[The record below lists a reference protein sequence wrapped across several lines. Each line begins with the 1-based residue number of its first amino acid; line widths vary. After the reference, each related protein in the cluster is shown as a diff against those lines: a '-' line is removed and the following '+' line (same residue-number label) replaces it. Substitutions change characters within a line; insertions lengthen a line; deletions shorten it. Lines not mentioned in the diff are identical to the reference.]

1 LHSVKISFSTLACPD
16 WTLKQAVELAV
27 RNGYDGLELRF
38 LEGEDSLWK
47 LSAFQGREL
56 QRSRGLIA
64 DSGLAIACLDT
75 SCRFDSPEA
84 LERKRW
90 IDEGVRM
97 AELAAQLGAPAIRVF
112 GDRIQ
117 PGANREQ
124 TVTLI
129 SDSLNMLVENLRGS
143 ELEVWLETHGD
154 FASAADV
161 EAVLSA
167 CPVVQIIWD
176 PACAIIERG
185 ERPLESGLALQR
197 WIRHAHI
204 KDLSN
209 ENGSWTPVLTGDGTI
224 PLSEIRTVFET
235 IGYTGYL
242 SFEWEKKW
250 HPSIEAAEIAVP
262 HFANWF
268 RSQGSFL
275 GPAHNLDVVQGGK
288 R

>member
-1 LHSVKISFSTLACPD
+1 
-16 WTLKQAVELAV
+16 
-27 RNGYDGLELRF
+27 
-38 LEGEDSLWK
+38 
-47 LSAFQGREL
+47 
-56 QRSRGLIA
+56 
-64 DSGLAIACLDT
+64 
-75 SCRFDSPEA
+75 
-84 LERKRW
+84 
-90 IDEGVRM
+90 
-97 AELAAQLGAPAIRVF
+97 VF